1 MNSQVADLVGDRDG
15 GPATAPPPRSH
26 PYPFPL
32 PRITTA
38 AKKPLTVEE
47 ADSFTSSQAG
57 IQGRVTGLGALDSRF
72 RGNDR
77 GKKQE
82 ELEVARRPS
91 SREPGPWHL
100 GSPASLCCRH
110 SRASGNPGAS
120 DGSWGA

>member
-47 ADSFTSSQAG
+47 ADSFTSSKAG
-57 IQGRVTGLGALDSRF
+57 IHVFVMRRPLRHRFAVKRHVESVALGLG
-72 RGNDR
+72 RGAQAD
-77 GKKQE
+77 
-82 ELEVARRPS
+82 ELVDDEQQDEAR
-91 SREPGPWHL
+91 
-100 GSPASLCCRH
+100 
-110 SRASGNPGAS
+110 
-120 DGSWGA
+120 DGVIGDG

>member
-15 GPATAPPPRSH
+15 GRASTPRSH

-57 IQGRVTGLGALDSRF
+57 IQGRVTGFGALDSRF

-77 GKKQE
+77 GEKGNSLAKCDCPAHQGGGGE
-82 ELEVARRPS
+82 NQTRRLEILLSERP
-91 SREPGPWHL
+91 
-100 GSPASLCCRH
+100 
-110 SRASGNPGAS
+110 
-120 DGSWGA
+120 